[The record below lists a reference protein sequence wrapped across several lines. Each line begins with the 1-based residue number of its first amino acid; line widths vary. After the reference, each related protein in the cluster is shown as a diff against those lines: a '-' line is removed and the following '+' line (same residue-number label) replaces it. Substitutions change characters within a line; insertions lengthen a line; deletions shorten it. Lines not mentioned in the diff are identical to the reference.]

1 MDLSGKRVIVTGGA
15 SGIGAAT
22 VRGLAAAGADVASI
36 DVNAGPGE
44 EISASAS
51 AAGPGRAFFVEAS
64 VADRAAMFSAVEV
77 AATRMGGVDAL
88 IHAAG
93 VQQYKPAEALDDE
106 DWERIV
112 GINARGT
119 MIANQA
125 VFPHLKASGGG
136 RIVNFAS
143 AAGIKG
149 LPGCAHYSASKGAV
163 LGWTRAVAQEWAPH
177 KITVNAVAPGIWTSM
192 YDRTRSRL
200 TPEQLAD
207 HDTGMSRAIPLGGK
221 LGDADSDMV
230 PVLLFLVSDGARF
243 ITGQTLPV
251 DGGAVM
257 VR

>member
-1 MDLSGKRVIVTGGA
+1 MDLSGRRVIVTGGA
-15 SGIGAAT
+15 SGIAAAAI
-22 VRGLAAAGADVASI
+22 RGLAGAGASVGSI
-36 DVNAGPGE
+36 DVTETEGQAV
-44 EISASAS
+44 ASDAN
-51 AAGPGRAFFVEAS
+51 AAGPGTAFFVRAS
-64 VADRAAMFSAVEV
+64 VADRAEMFAAVDACV
-77 AATRMGGVDAL
+77 ARMGGLDAL

-93 VQQYKPAEALDDE
+93 VQQYKPAESLDDE
-106 DWERIV
+106 DWERVV

-125 VFPHLKASGGG
+125 AFPHLKANGGG
-136 RIVNFAS
+136 QIVNFAS

-163 LGWTRAVAQEWAPH
+163 LGWTRAVAQEWAVH
-177 KITVNAVAPGIWTSM
+177 NITVNAVAPGIWTSM

-207 HDTGMSRAIPLGGK
+207 HDAAMARAVPLGGK
-221 LGDADSDMV
+221 LGNADTDMT
-230 PVLLFLVSDGARF
+230 PVLLFLVSDGAQF